1 MKFDPSTIK
10 TAGDS
15 WSSAHAADTNDQYS
29 GWPSVLGI
37 PSGNRFAV
45 AGSTAEEW
53 ARGDR
58 GMLSRLMHCPADVC
72 VLSLG
77 GNDLGRMRSVEEF
90 EAVGENVE
98 AVLRSANARR
108 VIALLYANPFPGN
121 FFAALATRAVN
132 SLVLVAAERAGAETL
147 DLGPVIRPEHFL
159 QRDRNDIHP
168 VMAGWEAVADAIRA
182 KIEEGQ

>member
-1 MKFDPSTIK
+1 MKFDPSMVK

-29 GWPSVLGI
+29 GWPMILGI
-37 PSGNRFAV
+37 QPFSRFAV

-53 ARGDR
+53 ASDAR
-58 GMLSRLMHCPADVC
+58 GMLSRLMHWPADIC
-72 VLSLG
+72 VVSLG

-90 EAVGENVE
+90 EAAGANVE
-98 AVLRSANARR
+98 TVLRSANARR

-132 SLVLVAAERAGAETL
+132 SIVIGAAERAGVETL

-168 VMAGWEAVADAIRA
+168 VMAGWESVAEAIRA
-182 KIEEGQ
+182 KIEEGR